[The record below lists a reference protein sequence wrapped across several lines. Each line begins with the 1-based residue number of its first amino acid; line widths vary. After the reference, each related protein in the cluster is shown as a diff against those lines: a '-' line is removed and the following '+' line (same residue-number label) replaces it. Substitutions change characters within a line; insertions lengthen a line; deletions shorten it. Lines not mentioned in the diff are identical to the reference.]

1 MNIGRVDLLRHTFMH
16 IQGIGTTTERRLW
29 EAGLLAWDGLDAAAA
44 AAPGHL
50 RGLLRAGVAESLRNA
65 DDPAWFTRRLPAGQ
79 GWRIFPEFRGVTAYL
94 DIETTGLDRERDRIT
109 TIALYDGRTVR
120 SYVRGRNLDEFPADV
135 QAFKVLVT
143 YNGKSF
149 DQPFLERC
157 FGIRLRQAAVDLRY
171 VLKEL
176 GFGGGLKGCE
186 RSLGMGRGELDG
198 VDGFTAVRLWERY
211 RRRGDERALETLLA
225 YNVQDTV
232 NLERLLVEAYNRNV
246 AATPLAGLRLSDA
259 ATPVNPFRAHTEVLA
274 ELSDGALP
282 TSRYGASVAP

>member
-1 MNIGRVDLLRHTFMH
+1 MLHHTFLH

-50 RGLLRAGVAESLRNA
+50 RGLLRAGVDESLRNA
-65 DDPAWFTRRLPAGQ
+65 GDPAYFTRRLPAGL
-79 GWRIFPEFRGVTAYL
+79 GWRIFPEFRAATAYL
-94 DIETTGLDRERDRIT
+94 DIETTGLDRERDAVT

-120 SYVRGRNLDEFPADV
+120 TYVRGRNLEEFPADV

-157 FGIRLRQAAVDLRY
+157 FGIRLRQAAIDLRY
-171 VLKEL
+171 ILKEL
-176 GFGGGLKGCE
+176 GFTGGLKGCE

-198 VDGFTAVRLWERY
+198 VDGFMAVRLWERY
-211 RRRGDERALETLLA
+211 RRRGDLRALETLLA

-246 AATPLAGLRLSDA
+246 AATPFAGLRLPDA
-259 ATPVNPFRAHTEVLA
+259 ATPVNPFRAHTEVVA
-274 ELSDGALP
+274 ELTDGAFRTP
-282 TSRYGASVAP
+282 RYGAAGAP

>member
-94 DIETTGLDRERDRIT
+94 DIETTGLDRECDRIT

-171 VLKEL
+171 VLKGL

-246 AATPLAGLRLSDA
+246 AATPLAGLRLPDA

>member
-246 AATPLAGLRLSDA
+246 AATPLAGLRLPDA

-282 TSRYGASVAP
+282 TPRYGASVAP

>member
-94 DIETTGLDRERDRIT
+94 DIETTGLDRECDRIT

-171 VLKEL
+171 VLKGL

-186 RSLGMGRGELDG
+186 RRLGMDRGELDG

>member
-94 DIETTGLDRERDRIT
+94 DIETTGLDRECDRIT

-171 VLKEL
+171 VLKGL